1 MKLFIGEDG
10 NRGKTRGVVEMEKW
24 KIDVPVYL
32 NFFNRPETFKL
43 VFEAVKAAKP
53 SKLFLSCDGARTGNL
68 NDEKNI
74 AACRKVVEDID
85 WECEVHRNYSEEN
98 LGCGMRMYSGIS
110 WAFEYVDR
118 LIILE
123 DDCVPT
129 QDCFLFFAEMLE
141 KYAQDTR
148 INAICGMNN
157 LGVWDKNNTSYFF
170 AKTASCWGWATWKRS
185 WKNVEYDMPYMT
197 DENTRRLFKNSV
209 VPKGYGDK
217 LLKLGDNRYREYQEK
232 GKLSAWTFQH
242 GMSFWLNSQLFII
255 PAKNMIKNV
264 GLTADSA
271 HAPSD
276 IRKLPKATQGLFNM
290 KTYPMDFPLVHPKY
304 VIDDAEFAH
313 RVDLFMGGGNSLNRF
328 MRKLELLVRRIVFY
342 EKGDLQKLIKKK
354 FKKK

>member
-1 MKLFIGEDG
+1 
-10 NRGKTRGVVEMEKW
+10 MEKW

-32 NFFNRPETFKL
+32 NFFSRPDTFQH
-43 VFEAVKAAKP
+43 VFEAVRKARP
-53 SKLFLSCDGARTGNL
+53 SVLFLSCDGARENREG
-68 NDEKNI
+68 DVENI
-74 AACRKVVEDID
+74 AKCQKIAENVD
-85 WECEVHRNYSEEN
+85 WECKVYKNYSQEN

-141 KYAQDTR
+141 KYACDTR
-148 INAICGMNN
+148 INMICGMNN

-170 AKTASCWGWATWKRS
+170 AKTGSCWGWATWKRA

-209 VPKGYGDK
+209 VPKGYGDY
-217 LLKLGDNRYREYQEK
+217 LLQLGDKRYQEYQEK

-242 GMSFWLNSQLFII
+242 GMSIWLNSQLLII
-255 PAKNMIKNV
+255 PARNMIKNV
-264 GLTADSA
+264 GLTGDST
-271 HAPSD
+271 HATSD
-276 IRKLPKATQGLFNM
+276 IRKLPKATQSLFNM

-304 VIDDAEFAH
+304 VIDDADYAH
-313 RVDLFMGGGNSLNRF
+313 QVGIVMGGGNFFQKSLRQI
-328 MRKLELLVRRIVFY
+328 EYIARRIIFY
-342 EKGDLQKLIKKK
+342 EKGDLQKLIKRKLKK
-354 FKKK
+354 